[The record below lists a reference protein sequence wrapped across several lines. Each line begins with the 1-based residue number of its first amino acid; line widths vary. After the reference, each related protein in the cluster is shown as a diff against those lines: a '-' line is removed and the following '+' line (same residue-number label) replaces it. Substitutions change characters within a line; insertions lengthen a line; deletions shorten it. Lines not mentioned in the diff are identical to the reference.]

1 MRFIARGR
9 LRMNKEVS
17 ELLQNLEEIILD
29 YEGKIEELNNVI
41 EIKDQQIEDLRNHFY
56 S

>member
-1 MRFIARGR
+1 
-9 LRMNKEVS
+9 MNKEVS

-29 YEGKIEELNNVI
+29 YESKIEELNNVI
-41 EIKDQQIEDLRNHFY
+41 DIKDQQIKDLRNHLY